1 MLQNLALLLI
11 SIACIIPINVL
22 WQLLPKKNTSAPPL
36 VFHWLPFI
44 GSALDY
50 AIDPLEFYRRNQ
62 ERYGD
67 VFTFILLGRPMTVV
81 LGTKGNKAL
90 FASSATK
97 LSASEAYTNLT
108 SPVFGSGVVYDC
120 SHSTFMSQKK
130 FIRSGLSVTQFRA
143 YVSMIVDEVE
153 LFMKN
158 NLNGLSEGKIP
169 AFETLAQLTLLTSA
183 KTLQGHEVR
192 KAFDE
197 KLLSCL
203 YHDLDKGFTPIN
215 MILPGLPLPVNRRRD
230 VANKAVSDMFVR
242 IIQARRKN
250 PLPEEEY
257 DMISTLNEK
266 QYKDGTLLPDN
277 HIAHLLISLLM
288 AGQHTSSS
296 VLSFAML
303 ELGRRP
309 DIWDALLKEQKE
321 NLSIHSTDDDI
332 NGNGCQLK
340 PLEYEDFEK
349 LPLLGAVLKETHRLH
364 GPVHSVI
371 RRALTDF
378 EYIDDNDRAFIIPKG
393 HNVVASPLYTQRSPE
408 FWKNATDFDPY
419 RWFKN
424 DVYKESEED
433 IKVDYGF
440 GMTSDPKESPYIPFG
455 AGSHRCI
462 GEQFATLQLMVIL
475 STFVRKLEI
484 KTEGE
489 MPNHNYRTMIIS
501 PLSPDNII
509 YRTRKF

>member
-1 MLQNLALLLI
+1 MYDKSN
-11 SIACIIPINVL
+11 NV
-22 WQLLPKKNTSAPPL
+22 
-36 VFHWLPFI
+36 I
-44 GSALDY
+44 
-50 AIDPLEFYRRNQ
+50 RRNQ

-90 FASSATK
+90 FASSANK

-130 FIRSGLSVTQFRA
+130 FIRSGLSVTQFKA
-143 YVSMIVDEVE
+143 YVSMIVDEVD
-153 LFMKN
+153 LFMQN
-158 NLNGLSEGKIP
+158 NLNGLLEGTIP

-197 KLLSCL
+197 ELLSHL

-230 VANKAVSDMFVR
+230 IANKAVSDMFVR

-250 PLPEEEY
+250 PLPEDEY

-266 QYKDGTLLPDN
+266 QYKDGTTLPDI

-296 VLSFAML
+296 VLSFAIL
-303 ELGRRP
+303 ELGKRP

-321 NLSIHSTDDDI
+321 KLSVE
-332 NGNGCQLK
+332 GNDGKLDPLK
-340 PLEYEDFEK
+340 YEDFEQ

-371 RRALTDF
+371 RRALIDF
-378 EYIDDNDRAFIIPKG
+378 EYIDDDDRAFVIPKG
-393 HNVVASPLYTQRSPE
+393 HNVVASPLYTQRSPK

-462 GEQFATLQLMVIL
+462 GEHVSI
-475 STFVRKLEI
+475 
-484 KTEGE
+484 
-489 MPNHNYRTMIIS
+489 
-501 PLSPDNII
+501 
-509 YRTRKF
+509 